1 MACKWERSG
10 GIPLPG
16 MANVPPLPPVRRDI
30 QPDHSPNPS
39 AHSINGSPITEIVL
53 LRGNKGLG
61 FSIAGGRGNQHIPG
75 DNGIYVTKILEY
87 GAAHVDG
94 RLEVGDR
101 LVAVNGTNLENVTHE
116 EAVQALKSTGDRV
129 ILAVVK
135 ATSPPASPFT
145 SPPVHHAF
153 KQPPPNHSVIRIA
166 DLPEDQIPLEPRTV
180 ILTKSHTGLGFN
192 IVGGED
198 GEGIFISFI
207 LAGGPADLSGQL
219 RRGDRVLSVNSTDLR
234 GATHEQAAAALKGA
248 GQTVTLVVAFKPE
261 EYSRF
266 ESKIH
271 DFREQLMLGNTS
283 TGTLRTSHKKHLYV
297 RALFDYDPS
306 KDSGLPSRGLAFRF
320 GDILHVVNA
329 SDDEWWQARKVLPD
343 GEEDPNFGIIPSKK
357 RVERRERAR
366 LKSVKFTGRP
376 SVGGYDSRSATI
388 DRRKKNFSFS
398 RRFPFMK
405 SRESLED
412 ISDVD
417 RSPTKEKSL
426 SAISGASSTGN
437 VHSVESDQNSL
448 NDNILSYE
456 VVVKREVNYARPV
469 IVLGPFKDQINE
481 DLISEFPDRFGS
493 CVPHT
498 TRPRKEG
505 EVDGRE
511 YHFVKSREKME
522 QDIKNHLFIEAGQYN
537 DNLYGTSVAAVR
549 KVADAN
555 IHCILDISGNAIK
568 RLQAADLIP
577 IAVFIKPKSVE
588 SLMEMNKRMT
598 ETEAIKL
605 FERSQKQEAEFAE
618 YFTAIVQGDTPEE
631 IYAKVKLVIHDHSG
645 PYVWVPS
652 RNPHDL

>member
-16 MANVPPLPPVRRDI
+16 MANIPPLPPVRRDI

-39 AHSINGSPITEIVL
+39 AHSANGGPVIEIDL
-53 LRGNKGLG
+53 QRGNRGLG
-61 FSIAGGRGNQHIPG
+61 FSIAGGIGNNHIPG

-101 LVAVNGTNLENVTHE
+101 LVAVNGKNLENVTHE
-116 EAVQALKSTGDRV
+116 DAVQALKSTCDRV

-135 ATSPPASPFT
+135 ATSPSSSPFG
-145 SPPVHHAF
+145 PPVHHAF
-153 KQPPPNHSVIRIA
+153 KQPPPNHSVVRIA
-166 DLPEDQIPLEPRTV
+166 DLPEDQVPLEPRTV
-180 ILTKSHTGLGFN
+180 VLTKSHTGLGFN

-219 RRGDRVLSVNSTDLR
+219 RRGDRVLSVNSIDLR

-248 GQTVTLVVAFKPE
+248 GQTVTLVVAFKPD

-266 ESKIH
+266 ESRIH
-271 DFREQLMLGNTS
+271 DCREMASKNAS

-329 SDDEWWQARKVLPD
+329 SDDEWWQARRVLPD

-366 LKSVKFTGRP
+366 LKSVKFTGRA
-376 SVGGYDSRSATI
+376 SVGYESRSATI

-437 VHSVESDQNSL
+437 VHSVEMDQNSL

-456 VVVKREVNYARPV
+456 VVVKREINYARPV

-511 YHFVKSREKME
+511 YHFVKSREQME
-522 QDIKNHLFIEAGQYN
+522 QDIKNHMFIEAGQYN

-549 KVADAN
+549 EVADAN
-555 IHCILDISGNAIK
+555 IHCILDVSGNAIK

-588 SLMEMNKRMT
+588 SLMEMNKRMS
-598 ETEAIKL
+598 EEQARKL

-631 IYAKVKLVIHDHSG
+631 IYAKVRLVINDHSG
-645 PYVWVPS
+645 SYVWVPS